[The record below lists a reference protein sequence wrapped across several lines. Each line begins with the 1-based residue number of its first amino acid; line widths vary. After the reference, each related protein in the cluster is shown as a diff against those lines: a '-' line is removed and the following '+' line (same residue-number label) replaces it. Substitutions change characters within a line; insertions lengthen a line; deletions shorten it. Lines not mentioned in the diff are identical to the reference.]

1 VGKQKIVKIF
11 QDILKNGIKIKMR
24 TKVKVNTI
32 LILTLILISG
42 CTTATPSVSTSKGIV
57 ELATSNTN
65 TVTNLQKTDE
75 IGQIKK
81 TLNLQCRQQL
91 DAIQSYNK
99 YMYNQYLVEFIRI
112 ENQTDRLLKIQDIMN
127 EDSMDVLTPNYAFHV
142 RSLCF
147 QINNSLTQLIINSI
161 NEPKRHT
168 LANMDKQ
175 IPPKKAVITQQNYHN
190 KICKACKK

>member
-1 VGKQKIVKIF
+1 MIF
-11 QDILKNGIKIKMR
+11 QGILNNGIKIKMK

-42 CTTATPSVSTSKGIV
+42 CTTATSSVSTSKGIV

-99 YMYNQYLVEFIRI
+99 YMYNQYLVDFIRI

-127 EDSMDVLTPNYAFHV
+127 EDSMAVLTPNYAFHV

-161 NEPKRHT
+161 NEPQRHT

-175 IPPKKAVITQQNYHN
+175 IPPKKTVITQQNYHN
-190 KICKACKK
+190 KICKACKR